1 MNYLSIYN
9 VSQRQEITSESY
21 PPHLAS
27 KSTKMKTKQKRIT
40 KEEKN
45 SIDYKL
51 YKLFKKYENI

>member
-1 MNYLSIYN
+1 MYHKQEVMSI
-9 VSQRQEITSESY
+9 ESY

-27 KSTKMKTKQKRIT
+27 KSTKMETKQKRIT

-51 YKLFKKYENI
+51 YKLFK